1 MLNTDDMENLFTP
14 LKSALVAAL
23 CAVLAFFAPIANL
36 IFAVFIIF
44 LLNCIA
50 GIIADVVT
58 EKKPFKIQKF
68 FHCLLETLVF
78 YFIIM
83 TVYVIGDK
91 LLNMDGAIQCS
102 TVIVYA
108 ILYFYSTNILRNCY
122 KLFPDSK
129 TLKFLFY
136 VLSFEIIKQLPYME
150 RFKEKEAEVTDEL
163 KNEDQSLEKKDEAPR
178 QPLLS
183 DTCRCDVCAY
193 RPCKIPVGEF
203 CPMYYGGEEESNNG

>member
-1 MLNTDDMENLFTP
+1 MENLFTP